1 MARHRCLC
9 SLLVLLT
16 AIIASA
22 ACNTGPSVA
31 GTFDRDYSVTG
42 PLRLEL
48 TNASGDVDITG
59 SADGKVHVRGE
70 VRASGFGFDNPQK
83 RLDDTL
89 ANPPIQQRGDT
100 VRIGKEISRMRN
112 VSIAYTIQVPRD
124 TEVSSTLASGAQT
137 IRGVR
142 GPVKV
147 QAASGVIRVE
157 KIERDTQLTTLSGTV
172 SATDIGND
180 VRVSSAS
187 GSVTVSNAR
196 GDVRVNATSGII
208 SVSNP
213 GGRIEADTASG
224 EVEIHGAAKDVKAHA
239 ASGRVFVQG
248 NPGAD
253 NYWELRTVSGAV
265 QLGVRAS
272 ANLHLSAEAVSGEIR
287 TDIPIVIEE
296 QGKHSLRAHMGS
308 GGGRVDVHTVSGEIR
323 VSDTK

>member
-1 MARHRCLC
+1 MVRHRNHCFPLMLF
-9 SLLVLLT
+9 SATVVL
-16 AIIASA
+16 AG
-22 ACNTGPSVA
+22 CNSGPSVSGA
-31 GTFDRDYSVTG
+31 FDRNYNVTG
-42 PLRLEL
+42 PIRLEL

-59 SADGKVHVRGE
+59 GADGKVHVRGE
-70 VRASGFGFDNPQK
+70 VRASGFGFDNLQK

-89 ANPPIQQRGDT
+89 ANPPIEQRGDT
-100 VRIGKEISRMRN
+100 IRIGKEISRMRN
-112 VSIAYTIQVPRD
+112 ISIAYTIQVPRG
-124 TEVSSTLASGAQT
+124 TEVSSTLASGAQA

-142 GPVKV
+142 GPVKA
-147 QAASGVIRVE
+147 QAASGAIRVE
-157 KIERDTQLTTLSGTV
+157 KIERNTQLTTLSGTV

-187 GSVTVSNAR
+187 GSVTVSNTR
-196 GDVRVNATSGII
+196 GDVRVNALSGDIRI
-208 SVSNP
+208 SHP

-224 EVEIHGAAKDVKAHA
+224 EVEIQGAASDVQARA
-239 ASGRVFVQG
+239 ASGRVSVQG

-253 NYWELRTVSGAV
+253 SYWELRTVSGTV
-265 QLGVRAS
+265 QLGVPAS

-323 VSDTK
+323 MTGTK

>member
-1 MARHRCLC
+1 MARHGNLC
-9 SLLVLLT
+9 IPLVLLSG
-16 AIIASA
+16 AVVLAGCNSGASV
-22 ACNTGPSVA
+22 S
-31 GTFDRDYSVTG
+31 GTFDRHYNVSG
-42 PLRLEL
+42 PIRLEL

-70 VRASGFGFDNPQK
+70 VRASGFGFENPQT

-89 ANPPIQQRGDT
+89 ANPPIEQRGDT
-100 VRIGKEISRMRN
+100 IRIGKEMSRVRN
-112 VSIAYTIQVPRD
+112 ISIAYTIQVPRD

-157 KIERDTQLTTLSGTV
+157 KIERDTQLTTLS
-172 SATDIGND
+172 
-180 VRVSSAS
+180 
-187 GSVTVSNAR
+187 VTVSNAR
-196 GDVRVNATSGII
+196 GDVRVNAISGMI

-265 QLGVRAS
+265 QLGVPAS